1 MPVLKLDQ
9 LIATQELLS
18 IVHRLNDAAPG
29 LVLSTGQS
37 GSGKMT
43 TLLAIALQLARPGQT
58 VVLITEQKEDVAIF
72 SPLPEKWR
80 SVVVE
85 STETSWRAALSG
97 SDISDDAIVVVANLS
112 LINNKAVVQVSA
124 RRWVLATVDTAMIG
138 VDVAYPLYQM
148 GISNETFTDLVRLV
162 WSQLLVETLCTQ
174 CSAPAELTAA
184 EVDYLFPTNLPGSGT
199 RVEVGCPVCAKN
211 SRSARGNAG
220 RHAVCEAILIDD
232 TSRPAIRHA
241 LLEGEPL
248 VLTANWHV
256 TVQDQARAAVASGL
270 VGIGTY
276 RDTIRRNP
284 LLRAQNT
291 IEREQSNAFK
301 LGSLFDKFVSPEVK
315 HRLLDS
321 SRVNAVVSGES
332 RDISCLFCDIRN
344 FTARAEM
351 RDPQTLFEELN
362 RYFAEVV
369 DAVFT
374 HDGTIDKFIGD
385 AVMVVFGAP
394 TVQLDHAERAVA
406 CAVSIM
412 QRIDTFNSSSS
423 DDIPIAIGI
432 GINSGKAMAGC
443 IGTERRMEYT
453 VLGDTV
459 NIASRLESRALPGQI
474 LISGATKDSLSEAF
488 RLNSVGSLELK
499 GKAVHVDAFEVLR

>member
-1 MPVLKLDQ
+1 MPVITFDR
-9 LIATQELLS
+9 LIAAQELHA
-18 IVHRLNDAAPG
+18 IVQRLKNAPPG

-43 TLLAIALQLARPGQT
+43 TLLAIALRLAVPGQT
-58 VVLITEQKEDVAIF
+58 LVLITEHSEDIGIF
-72 SPLPEKWR
+72 SPLPEHWR
-80 SVVVE
+80 GVVVE
-85 STETSWRAALSG
+85 PTEAAWRAALSAK
-97 SDISDDAIVVVANLS
+97 DISDDAIVVVANLT
-112 LINNKAVVQVSA
+112 LVNQKAVVEAST
-124 RRWVLATVDTAMIG
+124 RRWLLATVDTAMIG
-138 VDVAYPLYQM
+138 IDVAYPLYQM
-148 GISNETFTDLVRLV
+148 GISNLTFAELVRLV
-162 WSQLLVETLCTQ
+162 WSQQLVETLCTH
-174 CSAPAELTAA
+174 CSAPAALTAA
-184 EVDYLFPTNLPGSGT
+184 ELDYLFPTGSPGLAI
-199 RVEVGCPVCAKN
+199 RVEVGCPVCSEN
-211 SRSARGNAG
+211 SRTAKGNAG
-220 RHAVCEAILIDD
+220 RLAVCEAILIDE
-232 TSRPAIRHA
+232 TSRPAVMHA

-248 VLTANWHV
+248 VLAASWHV
-256 TVQDQARAAVASGL
+256 TVQDQARAAVAKGL
-270 VGIGTY
+270 VGIETY

-284 LLRAQNT
+284 LLRAQNS

-321 SRVNAVVSGES
+321 ARVQAVVTGET
-332 RDISCLFCDIRN
+332 RDITCLFCDIRN

-351 RDPQTLFEELN
+351 RDPQTLFAELN

-374 HDGTIDKFIGD
+374 HEGTIDKFIGD

-394 TVQLDHAERAVA
+394 AVQTDHAEKAVA

-412 QRIDTFNSSSS
+412 QRIEAFNASMSV
-423 DDIPIAIGI
+423 DIPIVIGI

-459 NIASRLESRALPGQI
+459 NIAARLESRAVAGQI
-474 LISGATKDSLSEAF
+474 LISGATKASLSASF
-488 RLNSVGSLELK
+488 QLNSVGSLELK
-499 GKAVHVDAFEVLR
+499 GKAVRVDAFEVLR